1 MVTNQRVLHIMSAVL
16 VAIVGVMLL
25 VLLLR
30 EPLLVD
36 ASSAANTRYV
46 ATTGDDSSNDCTN
59 SAAPCRTVQHAVD
72 RSDPDDETRVA
83 TGVYTG
89 VQARG
94 GMTQVVYIS
103 KTVTIR
109 GGYSGDLTTWDPDAY
124 PTTLD
129 AQRQGRV
136 VSIIGASTG
145 PTLESL
151 IITGGDATG
160 VTTNC
165 PPAGGQSD
173 GCGGGV
179 FVYRGHPIIA
189 NNVVT
194 DNVAAVSAGHRSASG
209 GGLCLVYATGSV
221 ITGNLIISNTASLG
235 NRGMGGGIHLYFPYD
250 VLVAANQI
258 VSNTATT
265 HSSLYGWGG
274 GIAVG
279 GGGAVAT
286 IQDNRIEGN
295 RTNSGGGGQ
304 GAGIYNWY
312 SWSHFAGN
320 QVVGNYGKQA
330 VYLGYH
336 EKARFEANQV
346 VDNSTT
352 IGVEVVNGGISGT
365 ILVNNAIARSGDRT
379 LSFSSYSG
387 APLTAT
393 LIHNTLIGADT
404 GYGVY
409 VESGYVT
416 LFLTN
421 TIIANHT
428 WGITNT
434 VPASSTVTADHTLF
448 WANDQDGI
456 AGTNPVYGDP
466 AFIDLGGGGYHL
478 GPGSAAIDAG
488 VETVESVDIDGDPR
502 PIGSA
507 PDIGADEAQRW
518 QQIFLPL
525 ALRNY

>member
-1 MVTNQRVLHIMSAVL
+1 MSVVL

-36 ASSAANTRYV
+36 ASPAASTRYV
-46 ATTGDDSSNDCTN
+46 AATGDDSSNDCTN

-72 RSDPDDETRVA
+72 WSGPDDEIRVA

-103 KTVTIR
+103 QTVTVR
-109 GGYSGDLTTWDPDAY
+109 GGYSNDFVTWDPSAY

-129 AQRQGRV
+129 AQGQGRV
-136 VSIIGASTG
+136 VSIVDTG
-145 PTLESL
+145 ITPTLEGFV
-151 IITGGDATG
+151 ITGGDATG
-160 VTTNC
+160 VTANC
-165 PPAGGQSD
+165 PNAGGLSD
-173 GCGGGV
+173 GCGGGI
-179 FVYRGHPIIA
+179 FVYRAHPIIV

-194 DNVAAVSAGHRSASG
+194 DNVAAVLTGDRSASG
-209 GGLCLVYATGSV
+209 GGLCLSWADGSV
-221 ITGNLIISNTASLG
+221 ISGNLIISNTASLG

-250 VLVAANQI
+250 VLVVSNQ
-258 VSNTATT
+258 VLSNTATT
-265 HSSLYGWGG
+265 HNSYYGWGG
-274 GIAVG
+274 GIAVSG
-279 GGGAVAT
+279 SGAAAT

-295 RTNSGGGGQ
+295 RTNSGTNGGE
-304 GAGIYNWY
+304 GAGIYNWS
-312 SWSHFAGN
+312 SWSNFVGNRVAGN
-320 QVVGNYGKQA
+320 FGAQA
-330 VYLGYH
+330 VYLGYNDM
-336 EKARFEANQV
+336 ARFESNQV

-352 IGVEVVNGGISGT
+352 IGIKVANSYSSGPT
-365 ILVNNAIARSGDRT
+365 LVNNAIARSGDKT
-379 LSFSSYSG
+379 LLFSAYSG

-409 VESGYVT
+409 VETGYVT

-421 TIIANHT
+421 TIVANHT

-434 VPASSTVTADHTLF
+434 VPASSTVIADHTLF

-456 AGTNPVYGDP
+456 AGTNPVYGNP
-466 AFIDLGGGGYHL
+466 AFIYLGGGDYHL
-478 GPGSAAIDAG
+478 GPSSAAIDAG
-488 VETVESVDIDGDPR
+488 VETGESADIDGDPR

-507 PDIGADEAQRW
+507 PDIGADEVQWWRV
-518 QQIFLPL
+518 FLPL

>member
-1 MVTNQRVLHIMSAVL
+1 MSAVL

-25 VLLLR
+25 ILLLR

-36 ASSAANTRYV
+36 ASPAASTRYV
-46 ATTGDDSSNDCTN
+46 AAAGNDSSNDCTN

-72 RSDPDDETRVA
+72 QSDPDDEILVA

-89 VQARG
+89 VQNRS

-103 KTVTIR
+103 QTVTVR
-109 GGYSGDLTTWDPDAY
+109 GGYSSDFVTWDPNAY

-129 AQRQGRV
+129 AQGQGRV
-136 VSIIGASTG
+136 VSIVGGGVG
-145 PTLESL
+145 PTLEGFT
-151 IITGGDATG
+151 ITGGNANGLTA
-160 VTTNC
+160 NC
-165 PPAGGQSD
+165 PNVGGQSD

-179 FVYRGHPIIA
+179 FVYQAHPIIV
-189 NNVVT
+189 NNIVT
-194 DNVAAVSAGHRSASG
+194 NNVAAISAGSHSASG
-209 GGLCLVYATGSV
+209 GGLCLSWATGSV

-250 VLVAANQI
+250 VLVVFNQ
-258 VSNTATT
+258 VLNNTATT

-279 GGGAVAT
+279 GSGAVAT

-295 RTNSGGGGQ
+295 RTNNGNGGQ

-312 SWSHFAGN
+312 SWSNFVGNRVAGN
-320 QVVGNYGKQA
+320 FGAQA
-330 VYLGYH
+330 VYLGYNDM
-336 EKARFEANQV
+336 ARFESNQV
-346 VDNSTT
+346 IDNSTT
-352 IGVEVVNGGISGT
+352 VGVEVVNGGLSGPT
-365 ILVNNAIARSGDRT
+365 LINNAIARSGDRT
-379 LSFSSYSG
+379 LSFSAYSG
-387 APLTAT
+387 GPLTVT
-393 LIHNTLIGADT
+393 LIHNTLIGADS
-404 GYGVY
+404 GYGIY

-421 TIIANHT
+421 TIVANHT

-488 VETVESVDIDGDPR
+488 VETGESADIDGDPR

-507 PDIGADEAQRW
+507 PEIGADETQW
-518 QQIFLPL
+518 QQVFLPL